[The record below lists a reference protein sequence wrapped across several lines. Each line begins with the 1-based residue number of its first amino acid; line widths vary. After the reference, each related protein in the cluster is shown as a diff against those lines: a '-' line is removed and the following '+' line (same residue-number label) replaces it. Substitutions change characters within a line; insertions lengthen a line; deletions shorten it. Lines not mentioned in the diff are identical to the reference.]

1 MPTRSFRQSQA
12 CSWLHGRSQRGDEP
26 QIPCRKEFL
35 AIDAVCLSTRF
46 PNLASNSKERGT
58 QDECHGPPI
67 TMDYPYSR
75 SVIEIL
81 RSTLSRLEKD
91 SDFRQDDPAV
101 VQLKRHILQSLAEFE
116 SQKGAHAI
124 LEPQP
129 GIEPESPISVL
140 RLR

>member
-1 MPTRSFRQSQA
+1 
-12 CSWLHGRSQRGDEP
+12 
-26 QIPCRKEFL
+26 
-35 AIDAVCLSTRF
+35 LSTRF
-46 PNLASNSKERGT
+46 PNLASNTKERGT
-58 QDECHGPPI
+58 QDEGHGPLI
-67 TMDYPYSR
+67 TMDHPYSR

-81 RSTLSRLEKD
+81 RSTLSRLETD

-116 SQKGAHAI
+116 SQKAAEPV

-129 GIEPESPISVL
+129 SIELEAPISVL

>member
-1 MPTRSFRQSQA
+1 
-12 CSWLHGRSQRGDEP
+12 
-26 QIPCRKEFL
+26 
-35 AIDAVCLSTRF
+35 
-46 PNLASNSKERGT
+46 
-58 QDECHGPPI
+58 
-67 TMDYPYSR
+67 MDHPYSR

-81 RSTLSRLEKD
+81 RSTLSRLETD

-116 SQKGAHAI
+116 SQKAAEPV

-129 GIEPESPISVL
+129 SIELEAPISVL